1 MRPILKLGLP
11 AGLTA
16 LAGADAVHFKRRQA
30 ERMRARPA
38 GLARLHAFVDNGGGG
53 GGCDLK
59 GCTGNT
65 IDADCK
71 KLSCK
76 ARRRGLRRR
85 VRVRCLPRHQGAAR
99 RGDV

>member
-16 LAGADAVHFKRRQA
+16 LAGADAVRFKRRQA

-76 ARRRGLRRR
+76 ARYAGPA
-85 VRVRCLPRHQGAAR
+85 CEYGSGPPRHQGAAR